1 MRKAGSAIFFFFFF
15 SGKEILFFTKSLIFI
30 FGVLEQV
37 VDRIK
42 SLDINLLLKLRKVI
56 FILVFTVI
64 KDYGTFYYL
73 SDFAMSVLILHLN

>member
-1 MRKAGSAIFFFFFF
+1 MRKAGSAIFFFFF

>member
-15 SGKEILFFTKSLIFI
+15 RKGNIIFHEVTYFHFQCFRAVI
-30 FGVLEQV
+30 
-37 VDRIK
+37 DRIK